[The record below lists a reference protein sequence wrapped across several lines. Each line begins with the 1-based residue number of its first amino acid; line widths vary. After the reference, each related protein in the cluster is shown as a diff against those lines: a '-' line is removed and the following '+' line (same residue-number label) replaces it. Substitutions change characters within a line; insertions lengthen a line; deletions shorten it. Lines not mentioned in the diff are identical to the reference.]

1 MWYSYGKG
9 IRIGAIYAYCF
20 VVKGLDRVS
29 WARLRWS
36 NQLLA
41 LPKHGRRRDRRL
53 HARWICNSG
62 APIVTQGEALNSHVI
77 ADSFRARGGP
87 SLALL
92 RRGSLRAYTMKRQR
106 HQN

>member
-1 MWYSYGKG
+1 MWYSNREG
-9 IRIGAIYAYCF
+9 ICIGAIYAYRF

-36 NQLLA
+36 NQPLA
-41 LPKHGRRRDRRL
+41 LPKPGRRRDRRL
-53 HARWICNSG
+53 HARWICISG

-77 ADSFRARGGP
+77 AGSLRARGGP

-92 RRGSLRAYTMKRQR
+92 RRGSLHA
-106 HQN
+106 